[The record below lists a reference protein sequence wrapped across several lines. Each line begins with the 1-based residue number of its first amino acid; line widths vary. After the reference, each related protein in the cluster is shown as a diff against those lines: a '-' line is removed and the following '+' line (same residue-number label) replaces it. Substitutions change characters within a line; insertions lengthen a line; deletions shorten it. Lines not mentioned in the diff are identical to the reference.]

1 MKSLKCVAALVLISF
16 ISYQT
21 VCGQEQVIYV
31 EMAKEKPNKNE
42 EMRTYLIERE
52 IPDAGKLNPEELKG
66 ISQQSCAVLKEMGP
80 GIEWL
85 HSYVTDNKVYCL
97 YKAENEELIREHAN
111 KGGFPVNYV
120 TELAT
125 TINPETAK

>member
-1 MKSLKCVAALVLISF
+1 MKSLKCFAALLLISLF
-16 ISYQT
+16 SYQA
-21 VCGQEQVIYV
+21 VYSQEKVIYV
-31 EMAKEKPNKNE
+31 EMAKQKENKKV
-42 EMRTYLIERE
+42 EMNTYLIERE
-52 IPDAGKLNPEELKG
+52 IPDAGKLGPEQLKG

-97 YKAENEELIREHAN
+97 YRAENEELIREHAE